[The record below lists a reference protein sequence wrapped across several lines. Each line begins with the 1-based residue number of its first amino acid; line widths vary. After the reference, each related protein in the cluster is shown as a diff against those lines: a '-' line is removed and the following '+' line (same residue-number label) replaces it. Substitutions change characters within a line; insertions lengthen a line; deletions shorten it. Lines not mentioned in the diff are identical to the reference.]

1 MKIYRWYSEALN
13 MSGITVANDG
23 VAKEDL
29 IPEIECY
36 IDNTFDDTKLAPQF
50 VDDLLISVWPIEE
63 DDDFNELCPN
73 TIAVSY

>member
-1 MKIYRWYSEALN
+1 MKIYRWYSEALDC
-13 MSGITVANDG
+13 GG
-23 VAKEDL
+23 VTAAYHSATT
-29 IPEIECY
+29 EIVIAEVEMY
-36 IDNTFDDTKLAPQF
+36 IDNTFKNAQL